1 MSNGVIPDPA
11 TMFRDMLG
19 QWEKLSN
26 DVANQAMQSSEFG
39 RAMNT
44 MTTMS
49 LSAQNAIAEHTAK
62 VLMGMNLP
70 SRTELLGV
78 ATQISALDE
87 RIGRI
92 EAMLQ
97 ALTGA
102 SPVPERPSLPRP
114 PRTRKPA
121 KA

>member
-1 MSNGVIPDPA
+1 MGNSVIPDPA
-11 TMFRDMLG
+11 AMFRDMLG

-39 RAMNT
+39 RAMSS

-49 LSAQNAIAEHTAK
+49 LAAQNAMSEHTAK

-70 SRTELLGV
+70 SRSELLGV

-87 RIGRI
+87 RLGRI

-97 ALTGA
+97 KLTGV
-102 SPVPERPSLPRP
+102 SPVPERPNLPRP

-121 KA
+121 TA